1 MTHPY
6 LTDWRESH
14 LNEWRDT
21 DMAERITLE
30 APEMRPCNQVAAVR
44 TSTNILI
51 GCAYRRPM
59 PDDAGCISGPHRPA
73 HLSRRDTLGDK
84 AVRWA
89 CAAGAVAVVGVLVG
103 ERLV

>member
-1 MTHPY
+1 MPTT
-6 LTDWRESH
+6 LT
-14 LNEWRDT
+14 
-21 DMAERITLE
+21 
-30 APEMRPCNQVAAVR
+30 APELVDTRAPR
-44 TSTNILI
+44 TARYTRTRANIII
-51 GCAYRRPM
+51 GSAWQRRPT

>member
-1 MTHPY
+1 MSALHRSWLADEADEARRT
-6 LTDWRESH
+6 
-14 LNEWRDT
+14 
-21 DMAERITLE
+21 IV
-30 APEMRPCNQVAAVR
+30 APEMRPVGQVPCVP
-44 TSTNILI
+44 TSTGVLI
-51 GCAYRRPM
+51 GCNYRRPM

>member
-1 MTHPY
+1 MSKTRIY
-6 LTDWRESH
+6 TVRD
-14 LNEWRDT
+14 RDT
-21 DMAERITLE
+21 GTIRLVE
-30 APEMRPCNQVAAVR
+30 ASTAAAARHHVTASR
-44 TSTNILI
+44 F
-51 GCAYRRPM
+51 
-59 PDDAGCISGPHRPA
+59 DDAGCISGPHRPA